1 LQFQQY
7 NKNILP
13 DSLFFYFNY
22 NSFYLYAID
31 IKVFFNTTVPEPLLK
46 QLKILAIELGKPQN
60 ELLEET
66 IKDIL
71 KKHGKKVK

>member
-1 LQFQQY
+1 VQFQQY